1 MFDVQAFDARRQRVA
16 NRHRSA
22 ACQVSR
28 RDPTR
33 RLRRELARS
42 LRPPAVVLDVCFV
55 NGLAACPLAARRRR
69 LRDRGRPPARSA
81 RPALAPR
88 GRHRS
93 RPTRPTRR
101 RYVAF
106 LADLAERHF
115 GEPAVVF
122 PTHDA
127 PLAALGRNAERLA
140 ACTLPGSGWD
150 VVGPLQRKRH
160 QYEAAARAGVATP
173 RTAYP
178 ADRAEAERVAG
189 ELRYPAIVKPSDPL
203 PFKRRF
209 GRPVLVCDG
218 PDALL
223 AAFDAAAGSE
233 PMLQEVVPGDD
244 SSLWTVGTY
253 TDADGHALG
262 LFCGRKLLQM
272 PRGFGT
278 CRVGEAR
285 WRDDA
290 VEQALALLDELGY
303 RGIAQTEF
311 RQDARDGEL
320 RLMEVNPRLWQWHG
334 LARACGVDLPRI
346 AYEDTLGRPPAP
358 VRSGREHDG
367 RRWVAAV
374 AHLRASHAEG
384 GGVRAALGPVHRRRR
399 DRGDVRP
406 ARPAAGASSR
416 PAASCTAPV
425 LRGARRVVRRSRR

>member
-1 MFDVQAFDARRQRVA
+1 VS
-16 NRHRSA
+16 SA
-22 ACQVSR
+22 
-28 RDPTR
+28 DPTR
-33 RLRRELARS
+33 RLRRALARS
-42 LRPPAVVLDVCFV
+42 LRPPAVVLDVSFV
-55 NGLAACPLAARRRR
+55 NGLAACRSLHAAGACVIAV
-69 LRDRGRPPARSA
+69 DHRPK
-81 RPALAPR
+81 AL
-88 GRHRS
+88 GLRS
-93 RPTRPTRR
+93 RAAVGVLSPDPADEQE
-101 RYVAF
+101 YVAF

-127 PLAALGRNAERLA
+127 PLAAIGRNAERLA
-140 ACTLPGSGWD
+140 AYTLPGSGWD
-150 VVGPLQRKRH
+150 VVGPLQHKRH

-189 ELRYPAIVKPSDPL
+189 ELRYPALVKPSDPI

-209 GRPVLVCDG
+209 GRPALVCDT
-218 PDALL
+218 PAALL
-223 AAFDAAAGSE
+223 DAFDAAVGSE

-253 TDADGHALG
+253 TDANGRALG
-262 LFCGRKLLQM
+262 IFCGRKLLQM

-311 RQDARDGEL
+311 RQDADDGEL

-358 VRSGREHDG
+358 VRSGMAHDG
-367 RRWVAAV
+367 RRWVAAA

-384 GGVRAALGPVHRRRR
+384 AGFRAALAPFTG
-399 DRGDVRP
+399 GDVIEATFDVRDP
-406 ARPAAGASSR
+406 LPTLITASGLV
-416 PAASCTAPV
+416 TAPV
-425 LRGARRVVRRSRR
+425 LRGARRVVRRSGQ

>member
-1 MFDVQAFDARRQRVA
+1 M
-16 NRHRSA
+16 
-22 ACQVSR
+22 SR

-42 LRPPAVVLDVCFV
+42 LRPPAVVLDVSFV
-55 NGLAACPLAARRRR
+55 NGLAACRSLHAAGACVIAV
-69 LRDRGRPPARSA
+69 DHRPG
-81 RPALAPR
+81 AL
-88 GRHRS
+88 GLRS
-93 RPTRPTRR
+93 RTAVGILSPDPADEKA
-101 RYVAF
+101 YVAF

-140 ACTLPGSGWD
+140 AYTLPGSGWD
-150 VVGPLQRKRH
+150 VVGPLQHKRH

-209 GRPVLVCDG
+209 GRPALVCDG
-218 PDALL
+218 PDELL

-253 TDADGHALG
+253 TDANGHALG
-262 LFCGRKLLQM
+262 IFCGRKLLQM

-311 RQDARDGEL
+311 RQDAHDGEL

-384 GGVRAALGPVHRRRR
+384 GGVRAALAPFTG
-399 DRGDVRP
+399 GDVIEATFDLRDP
-406 ARPAAGASSR
+406 LPTLISASGLV
-416 PAASCTAPV
+416 TAPV
-425 LRGARRVVRRSRR
+425 LRGARRVVRRSRP